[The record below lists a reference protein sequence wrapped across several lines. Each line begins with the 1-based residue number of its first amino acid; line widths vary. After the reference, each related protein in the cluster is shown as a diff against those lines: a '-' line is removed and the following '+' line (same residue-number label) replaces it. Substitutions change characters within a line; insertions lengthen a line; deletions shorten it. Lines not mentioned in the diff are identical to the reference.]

1 VYAINADDGT
11 GRWRFLRAVA
21 VRAPSIVFDGV
32 IDIGSFGGSVHALDL
47 DLTPTL
53 DDPLPLVREIMD
65 LPRAQYGAA
74 NCLSAVLH
82 EAPAQN

>member
-1 VYAINADDGT
+1 MYAINADDGT

-21 VRAPSIVFDGV
+21 VRAPLIVFDGV
-32 IDIGSFGGSVHALDL
+32 IDISSFGGSVHALDL

-53 DDPLPLVREIMD
+53 DDPLPLVRETMD

-74 NCLSAVLH
+74 NWLSAVLH
-82 EAPAQN
+82 EALAQN